1 MMKWIKILIWAAVT
15 GAALAVVA
23 VFAAGY
29 TVQRKTDGKVYA
41 SLEEI
46 PANRVG
52 LLLGTS
58 RTVRSGRPNAYF
70 YNRIDAATALYRAG
84 KVEYLVISGDN
95 SRKDYNEPQD
105 MKNALVERGVP
116 AERIYLD
123 YAGFRTYDSVVRM
136 EKIFG
141 QSRFT
146 VISQEFHNRRAIY
159 TAQTLGLGAIGYN
172 AEDVNANYGF
182 RTQLRE
188 KLARVKMFLDL
199 WTGKNPKFLG
209 DPIEIGG

>member
-1 MMKWIKILIWAAVT
+1 MKKWLRIALWTCVAGAV
-15 GAALAVVA
+15 LAVAA

-29 TVQRKTDGKVYA
+29 AVQRATDGRVYA
-41 SLEEI
+41 SLDEV

-58 RTVRSGRPNAYF
+58 RTVRSGRPNEYF
-70 YNRIDAATALYRAG
+70 YNRVDAAAALYRAG

-95 SRKDYNEPQD
+95 GRKSYNEPQD
-105 MKNALVERGVP
+105 MKDALVERGVP
-116 AERIYLD
+116 AEAVYLD

-141 QSRFT
+141 QGRFT
-146 VISQEFHNRRAIY
+146 VVSQEFHNRRAIY
-159 TAQTLGLGAIGYN
+159 IARALGLEAVGYN
-172 AEDVNANYGF
+172 AADVAAYDGVKT
-182 RTQLRE
+182 RYRE
-188 KLARVKMFLDL
+188 KLARVKMFMDL

-209 DPIEIGG
+209 EPVGIGK